1 MIIARRG
8 KMFYCT
14 ALKNACYLSSDR
26 NAFSVI
32 IVFFHAALC
41 ILQMADG
48 FQHKYRLTG
57 LLKISIFLQ

>member
-26 NAFSVI
+26 NAFSAV
-32 IVFFHAALC
+32 IVFFHNALC
-41 ILQMADG
+41 EVPMADG
-48 FQHKYRLTG
+48 FQHKYR
-57 LLKISIFLQ
+57 